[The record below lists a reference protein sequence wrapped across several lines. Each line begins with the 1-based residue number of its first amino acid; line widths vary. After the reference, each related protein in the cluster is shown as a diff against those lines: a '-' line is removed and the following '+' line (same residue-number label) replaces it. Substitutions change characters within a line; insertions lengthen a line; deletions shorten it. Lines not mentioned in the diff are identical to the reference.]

1 MNNRLT
7 VTLVGLGLFLAA
19 IPVLAVPED
28 AAEAMIGRARNVL
41 MTPDAGREAISGA
54 LVEVLEASLLILPQ
68 ADYAEEFR
76 SRLGTVKKMFDDG
89 ALLEEKTRQY
99 LGFAYKMVSG
109 GKSWEVPAKLKSAY
123 REVDI
128 MERGKRIGA
137 GLLDSALAARRAGRN
152 EAAVRDLISFV
163 IFVITPVEA

>member
-7 VTLVGLGLFLAA
+7 VALVGLGILLAA

-28 AAEAMIGRARNVL
+28 APEAKIGRARVVVL
-41 MTPDAGREAISGA
+41 TPDASREAITSA
-54 LVEVLEASLLILPQ
+54 LVDVLDATLLILPKT
-68 ADYAEEFR
+68 DYAEEFR
-76 SRLGTVKKMFDDG
+76 SRVETVKTRFEDG
-89 ALLEEKTRQY
+89 AVFEDKVRQY

-109 GKSWEVPAKLKSAY
+109 GKSWEVPEELKSAY

-128 MERGKRIGA
+128 MERAKRICA
-137 GLLDSALAARRAGRN
+137 GLLDSALAEHKAGRR
-152 EAAVRDLISFV
+152 ESAVRDLISFV

>member
-1 MNNRLT
+1 MNNRQT

-76 SRLGTVKKMFDDG
+76 SRLGTVKKMFKDG

>member
-76 SRLGTVKKMFDDG
+76 SRLGTVKKMFKDG

-128 MERGKRIGA
+128 MERGKRICA